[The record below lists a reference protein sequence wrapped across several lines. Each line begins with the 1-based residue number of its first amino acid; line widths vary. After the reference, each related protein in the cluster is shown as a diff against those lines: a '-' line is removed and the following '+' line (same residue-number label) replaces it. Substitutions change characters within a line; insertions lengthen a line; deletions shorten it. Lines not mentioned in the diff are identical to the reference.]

1 MAFTRLAIDGNGQI
15 ELNNVAFRRDGR
27 IEAQCKLSVAAENGM
42 ILAVDTAKREVR
54 LPKADGEDCP
64 LAVVYTSEHLY
75 SDREDGLKN
84 FINKEGSYPRMGY
97 PAIHDIWT
105 TNTIGYDSSEFASND
120 AVVAAIKNAGKTALY
135 GKVGAEGVVT
145 LTATKPTS
153 GLCFKVATGMGAGS
167 MPNGQVGVKLE
178 VIGL

>member
-1 MAFTRLAIDGNGQI
+1 MAFTRLTIDGHGQI

-42 ILAVDTAKREVR
+42 ILAVDTSKREVR
-54 LPKADGEDCP
+54 LPKAEGEDCP

-75 SDREDGLKN
+75 SDIEVGLKN
-84 FINKEGSYPRMGY
+84 FINKKGSYPRMGY

-105 TNTIGYDSSEFASND
+105 TNTIGYDSTEFTSEEAILT
-120 AVVAAIKNAGKTALY
+120 AIKGAKDTALY

-145 LTATKPTS
+145 LTATKPAS

-167 MPNGQVGVKLE
+167 MPDGQIGVKLE

>member
-54 LPKADGEDCP
+54 LPKAEGEDCP
-64 LAVVYTSEHLY
+64 LAVVYTSEHIY
-75 SDREDGLKN
+75 SNREVGLKN
-84 FINKEGSYPRMGY
+84 FINKKDSYPRMGY

-135 GKVGAEGVVT
+135 GKVGAEGIVT

-167 MPNGQVGVKLE
+167 MPDGQVGVKLE

>member
-54 LPKADGEDCP
+54 LPKAEGEDCP
-64 LAVVYTSEHLY
+64 LAVVYTSEHIY
-75 SDREDGLKN
+75 SNREVGLKN
-84 FINKEGSYPRMGY
+84 FINKKDSYPRMGY

-105 TNTIGYDSSEFASND
+105 TNTIGYDSSEFTSND

-135 GKVGAEGVVT
+135 GKVGAEGVVI

-167 MPNGQVGVKLE
+167 MPDGQVGVKLE

>member
-1 MAFTRLAIDGNGQI
+1 MAFTRLAINGNGQI

-54 LPKADGEDCP
+54 LPKAEGEDCP

-105 TNTIGYDSSEFASND
+105 TNTIGYDSSEFNSND
-120 AVVAAIKNAGKTALY
+120 AVVAAIKNAGKKALY

-167 MPNGQVGVKLE
+167 MPDGQVGVKLE

>member
-27 IEAQCKLSVAAENGM
+27 IEAQCKLNVAAENGM
-42 ILAVDTAKREVR
+42 ILAVDAAKREVR
-54 LPKADGEDCP
+54 LPKAEGEDCP

-105 TNTIGYDSSEFASND
+105 TNTIGYDSSEFNSND
-120 AVVAAIKNAGKTALY
+120 KVVEAIKNAGKKALY

-167 MPNGQVGVKLE
+167 MPDGQVGVKLE

>member
-54 LPKADGEDCP
+54 LPKAEGEDCP
-64 LAVVYTSEHLY
+64 LAVVYTSEHIY
-75 SDREDGLKN
+75 SNREVGLKN
-84 FINKEGSYPRMGY
+84 FINKKGSYPRMGY

-105 TNTIGYDSSEFASND
+105 TNTIGYDSSEFTSND

-135 GKVGAEGVVT
+135 GKVGAEGVVI

-167 MPNGQVGVKLE
+167 MPDGQVGVKLE

>member
-1 MAFTRLAIDGNGQI
+1 MAFTRLAINGNGQI

-27 IEAQCKLSVAAENGM
+27 IEAQCKLNVAAENGM

-105 TNTIGYDSSEFASND
+105 ANTIGYDSSEFASND
-120 AVVAAIKNAGKTALY
+120 AIVAAIKNAGKTALY

-167 MPNGQVGVKLE
+167 MPDGQVGVKLE

>member
-1 MAFTRLAIDGNGQI
+1 MAFTRLAINGNGQI

-27 IEAQCKLSVAAENGM
+27 IEAQCKLNVAAENGM

-54 LPKADGEDCP
+54 LPKAEGEDCP
-64 LAVVYTSEHLY
+64 LAVVYTSEHIY
-75 SDREDGLKN
+75 SNREVGLKN

-105 TNTIGYDSSEFASND
+105 TNTIGYDSSEFNSND
-120 AVVAAIKNAGKTALY
+120 KVVEAIKNADKKALY

-153 GLCFKVATGMGAGS
+153 GLCFKVAPALYGACGRDT
-167 MPNGQVGVKLE
+167 
-178 VIGL
+178 

>member
-54 LPKADGEDCP
+54 LPKAEGEDCP
-64 LAVVYTSEHLY
+64 LAVVYTSEHIY
-75 SDREDGLKN
+75 SNKEVGLKN
-84 FINKEGSYPRMGY
+84 FINKKDSYPRMGY

-167 MPNGQVGVKLE
+167 MPDGQVGVKLE

>member
-1 MAFTRLAIDGNGQI
+1 MAFTRLAINGNGQI

-54 LPKADGEDCP
+54 LPKAEGEDCP

-105 TNTIGYDSSEFASND
+105 TNAIGYDSSEFASND
-120 AVVAAIKNAGKTALY
+120 AVVAAIKNAGKKALY

-167 MPNGQVGVKLE
+167 MPDGQVGVKLE

>member
-1 MAFTRLAIDGNGQI
+1 MTFTRLAINGNGQI

-27 IEAQCKLSVAAENGM
+27 IEAQCKLSVEAENGM
-42 ILAVDTAKREVR
+42 ILAVDNAKREVR

-75 SDREDGLKN
+75 SDREAGLKN
-84 FINKEGSYPRMGY
+84 FINKKGSYPRMGY

-105 TNTIGYDSSEFASND
+105 TNTIGYDSSEFTSND
-120 AVVAAIKNAGKTALY
+120 AVVKAIKNAGETALY
-135 GKVGAEGVVT
+135 GMVGAEGVVT
-145 LTATKPTS
+145 LTTKKPTS

-167 MPNGQVGVKLE
+167 MPDGQVGVKLE

>member
-42 ILAVDTAKREVR
+42 ILAVDNAKREVR

-167 MPNGQVGVKLE
+167 MPDGQVGVKLE

>member
-54 LPKADGEDCP
+54 LPKAESEDCP

-167 MPNGQVGVKLE
+167 MPDGQVGVKLE

>member
-1 MAFTRLAIDGNGQI
+1 MAFTRLAINGNGQI

-42 ILAVDTAKREVR
+42 ILAVDTTKREVR

-64 LAVVYTSEHLY
+64 LAVVYTSEHIY
-75 SDREDGLKN
+75 SDTEVGLKN

-105 TNTIGYDSSEFASND
+105 TNTIGYDSAEFTSND
-120 AVVAAIKNAGKTALY
+120 AVVAAIKKAGETALY

-145 LTATKPTS
+145 LTATKPAS

-167 MPNGQVGVKLE
+167 MPDGQVGVKLE

>member
-1 MAFTRLAIDGNGQI
+1 MAFTRLAINGNGQI

-42 ILAVDTAKREVR
+42 ILAVDIAKREVR

-75 SDREDGLKN
+75 SDKKAGLKN
-84 FINKEGSYPRMGY
+84 FINEEGSYPRMGY

-105 TNTIGYDSSEFASND
+105 TNTIGYDSSEFNSND
-120 AVVAAIKNAGKTALY
+120 AVVAAIKNAGKKALY

-167 MPNGQVGVKLE
+167 MPDGQVGVKLE

>member
-1 MAFTRLAIDGNGQI
+1 MAFTRLAINGNGQI

-54 LPKADGEDCP
+54 LPKAEGEDCP

-75 SDREDGLKN
+75 SDREDGLKY

-105 TNTIGYDSSEFASND
+105 TNTIGYDSDEFTSND
-120 AVVAAIKNAGKTALY
+120 KVVEAIKNAGKNALY
-135 GKVGAEGVVT
+135 GKVAGGVVI

-167 MPNGQVGVKLE
+167 MPDGQVGVKLE

>member
-54 LPKADGEDCP
+54 LPKAEGEDCP
-64 LAVVYTSEHLY
+64 LAVVYTSEHIY
-75 SDREDGLKN
+75 SNKEVGLKN
-84 FINKEGSYPRMGY
+84 FINKKDSYPRMGY

-105 TNTIGYDSSEFASND
+105 TNTIGYDSSEFTSND
-120 AVVAAIKNAGKTALY
+120 KVVEAIKNAGKKALY

-167 MPNGQVGVKLE
+167 MPDGQVGVKLE

>member
-54 LPKADGEDCP
+54 LPKAEGEDCP

-167 MPNGQVGVKLE
+167 MPDGQVGVKLE

>member
-1 MAFTRLAIDGNGQI
+1 MAFTRLAINGNGQI

-54 LPKADGEDCP
+54 LPKAEGEDCP

-75 SDREDGLKN
+75 SDREAGLKY

-105 TNTIGYDSSEFASND
+105 TNTIGYDTLEFSTEQDVLN
-120 AVVAAIKNAGKTALY
+120 AIKGAKDTALY

-167 MPNGQVGVKLE
+167 MPDGQVGVKLE

>member
-64 LAVVYTSEHLY
+64 LAVVYTSEHIY
-75 SDREDGLKN
+75 SDREAGLKN
-84 FINKEGSYPRMGY
+84 FINKKDSYPRMGY

-120 AVVAAIKNAGKTALY
+120 TVVAAIKNAGKTALY

-167 MPNGQVGVKLE
+167 MPDGQVGVKLE

>member
-1 MAFTRLAIDGNGQI
+1 MAFTRLVIDGNGQI

-27 IEAQCKLSVAAENGM
+27 VEAQCKLSVEAENGM

-54 LPKADGEDCP
+54 FPKATNEDCP
-64 LAVVYTSEHLY
+64 LAVVYTSEHIY
-75 SDREDGLKN
+75 SDIEVGLKN
-84 FINKEGSYPRMGY
+84 FINKKGTYPRMGY

-105 TNTIGYDSSEFASND
+105 TNCIGYDSGEFASND
-120 AVVAAIKNAGKTALY
+120 LVVDAIKAAAKTPLY

-145 LTATKPTS
+145 LTMTKPAS

-167 MPNGQVGVKLE
+167 MPDGQVGVKLE
-178 VIGL
+178 VIRL

>member
-1 MAFTRLAIDGNGQI
+1 MAFTRLAIDDNGQI

-54 LPKADGEDCP
+54 LPKAEGEDCP

-75 SDREDGLKN
+75 SDKEAGLKN
-84 FINKEGSYPRMGY
+84 FINKKDSYPRMGY

-105 TNTIGYDSSEFASND
+105 TNTIGYDSSEFNSND

-167 MPNGQVGVKLE
+167 MPDGQVGVKLE

>member
-1 MAFTRLAIDGNGQI
+1 
-15 ELNNVAFRRDGR
+15 
-27 IEAQCKLSVAAENGM
+27 
-42 ILAVDTAKREVR
+42 
-54 LPKADGEDCP
+54 
-64 LAVVYTSEHLY
+64 
-75 SDREDGLKN
+75 
-84 FINKEGSYPRMGY
+84 MGD
-97 PAIHDIWT
+97 PATHDIWT
-105 TNTIGYDSSEFASND
+105 TNTIAYDSSEFTSND

-167 MPNGQVGVKLE
+167 MPDGQVGVKLE

>member
-54 LPKADGEDCP
+54 LPKAEGEDCP

-75 SDREDGLKN
+75 SDRKAGLKN
-84 FINKEGSYPRMGY
+84 FINEEGSYPRMGY

-105 TNTIGYDSSEFASND
+105 TNTIGYDSSEFTSND
-120 AVVAAIKNAGKTALY
+120 KVVEAIKNAGKTALY

-167 MPNGQVGVKLE
+167 MPDGQVGVKLE

>member
-1 MAFTRLAIDGNGQI
+1 MAFTRLVIDGNGQI

-27 IEAQCKLSVAAENGM
+27 VEAQCKLSVEAENGM

-54 LPKADGEDCP
+54 LPKATGEDCP
-64 LAVVYTSEHLY
+64 LAVVYTSEHIY
-75 SDREDGLKN
+75 SDIEVGLKN
-84 FINKEGSYPRMGY
+84 FINKKGTYPRMGY

-105 TNTIGYDSSEFASND
+105 TNCIGYDSDDFASND
-120 AVVAAIKNAGKTALY
+120 LAVAAIKAAAETPLY

-145 LTATKPTS
+145 LTKTKPTS

-167 MPNGQVGVKLE
+167 MPDGQVGVKLE

>member
-54 LPKADGEDCP
+54 LPKAEGEDCP
-64 LAVVYTSEHLY
+64 LAVVYTSEHIY
-75 SDREDGLKN
+75 SNREVGLKN
-84 FINKEGSYPRMGY
+84 FINKKDSYPRMGY

-105 TNTIGYDSSEFASND
+105 TNTIGYDSSEFTSND
-120 AVVAAIKNAGKTALY
+120 KVVEAIKNAGKKALY

-167 MPNGQVGVKLE
+167 MPDGQVGVKLE

>member
-1 MAFTRLAIDGNGQI
+1 MAFTRLTIDGHGQI
-15 ELNNVAFRRDGR
+15 ELNNAAFRRDGR

-42 ILAVDTAKREVR
+42 ILAVDTSKREVR
-54 LPKADGEDCP
+54 LPKAEGEDCP

-75 SDREDGLKN
+75 SDIEVGLKN
-84 FINKEGSYPRMGY
+84 FINKKGSYPRMGY

-105 TNTIGYDSSEFASND
+105 TNTIGYDSAEFTSEEAILT
-120 AVVAAIKNAGKTALY
+120 AIKGAKDTALY

-145 LTATKPTS
+145 LTATKPAS

-167 MPNGQVGVKLE
+167 MPDGQIGVKLE

>member
-64 LAVVYTSEHLY
+64 LAVVYTSEHIY
-75 SDREDGLKN
+75 SNREVGLKN
-84 FINKEGSYPRMGY
+84 FINKKDSYPRMGY

-105 TNTIGYDSSEFASND
+105 TNTIGYDSSEFTSND

-167 MPNGQVGVKLE
+167 MPDGQVGVKLE

>member
-54 LPKADGEDCP
+54 LPKAEGEDCP

-105 TNTIGYDSSEFASND
+105 TNTIGYDSSEFTSND
-120 AVVAAIKNAGKTALY
+120 AVVTAIKNAGKTALY

>member
-42 ILAVDTAKREVR
+42 ILAVDTTKREVR

-75 SDREDGLKN
+75 SDREAGLKN

-105 TNTIGYDSSEFASND
+105 TNTIGYDSSEFTSND
-120 AVVAAIKNAGKTALY
+120 KVVEAIKNAGKKALY

-167 MPNGQVGVKLE
+167 MPDGQVGVKLE

>member
-1 MAFTRLAIDGNGQI
+1 MAFTRLAINGNGQI

-27 IEAQCKLSVAAENGM
+27 IEAQCKLSIAAENGM
-42 ILAVDTAKREVR
+42 ILAVDTAMREVR
-54 LPKADGEDCP
+54 LPKAEGEDCP
-64 LAVVYTSEHLY
+64 LAVVYTSEHIY
-75 SDREDGLKN
+75 SDREVGLKN

-105 TNTIGYDSSEFASND
+105 TNTIGYDSSEFTSND
-120 AVVAAIKNAGKTALY
+120 KVVEAIKNAGKKALY

-167 MPNGQVGVKLE
+167 MPDGQVGVKLE

>member
-54 LPKADGEDCP
+54 LPKAEGEDCP

-105 TNTIGYDSSEFASND
+105 TNTIGYDSSEFTSND
-120 AVVAAIKNAGKTALY
+120 AIVNAIKNAGKTALY

>member
-54 LPKADGEDCP
+54 LPKAEGEDCP

-105 TNTIGYDSSEFASND
+105 TNTIGYDSSEFTSND

>member
-54 LPKADGEDCP
+54 LPKADEDCP
-64 LAVVYTSEHLY
+64 LAVVYTSEHIY
-75 SDREDGLKN
+75 SNREVGLKN

-105 TNTIGYDSSEFASND
+105 TNTIGYNSDDFASND
-120 AVVAAIKNAGKTALY
+120 AVVKAIKDAGNSPLY
-135 GKVGAEGVVT
+135 GKVGTEGIVT

-153 GLCFKVATGMGAGS
+153 GLCFKVVTGMGAGS
-167 MPNGQVGVKLE
+167 MPDGQVGVKLE

>member
-54 LPKADGEDCP
+54 LPKAEGEDCP

-75 SDREDGLKN
+75 SEREDGLKN

>member
-1 MAFTRLAIDGNGQI
+1 MAFTRLAINGNGQI

-54 LPKADGEDCP
+54 LPKAEGENCP

-105 TNTIGYDSSEFASND
+105 TNTIGYDSSEFTSNN

-167 MPNGQVGVKLE
+167 MPDGQVGVKLE

>member
-1 MAFTRLAIDGNGQI
+1 MAFTRLAINGNGQI

-75 SDREDGLKN
+75 SDRKAGLKN
-84 FINKEGSYPRMGY
+84 FINEEGSYPRMGY

-105 TNTIGYDSSEFASND
+105 TNTIGYDSSEFSTEEAILN
-120 AVVAAIKNAGKTALY
+120 AIKNAGKTALY

-167 MPNGQVGVKLE
+167 MPDGQVGVKLE

>member
-1 MAFTRLAIDGNGQI
+1 MAFTRLAINGNGQI

-54 LPKADGEDCP
+54 LPKAEGEDCP
-64 LAVVYTSEHLY
+64 LAVVYTSEHIY
-75 SDREDGLKN
+75 SNREVGLKN
-84 FINKEGSYPRMGY
+84 FINKKDSYPRMGY

-105 TNTIGYDSSEFASND
+105 TNTIGYDSSEFTSND
-120 AVVAAIKNAGKTALY
+120 AVVAAIKNAGKKALY

-167 MPNGQVGVKLE
+167 MPDGQVGVKLE

>member
-1 MAFTRLAIDGNGQI
+1 MAFTRLAINGNGQI

-54 LPKADGEDCP
+54 LPKAEGEDCP
-64 LAVVYTSEHLY
+64 LAVVYTSEHIY
-75 SDREDGLKN
+75 SNREVGLKN
-84 FINKEGSYPRMGY
+84 FINKKDSYPRMGY

-105 TNTIGYDSSEFASND
+105 TNTIGYDSSEFTSND

-167 MPNGQVGVKLE
+167 MPDGQVGVKLE